1 MQPDLSRIR
10 WKLTGHYVLISGLV
24 LFVFGSVVYLRV
36 SEARS
41 KLLREQVQ
49 LLASAAASQM
59 PLILHEVEEYR
70 HSTPPN
76 MQLES
81 AQLGLLEASSASL
94 ESKRIVWLDARRK
107 ILTSY
112 GTFRAESTLI
122 QPSARLD
129 QRQFLKLQGGVAYWR
144 PVILRRP
151 GTGERELDG
160 YVLVALSTAA
170 ADQELL
176 RLRNGLLLGAVLA
189 SLAAAVLSQWM
200 VDSSLRPIRDQVK
213 RLVRFTS
220 DASHELRHPL
230 TAIRAVVGSLQ
241 EADSQVQV
249 SGELKRKLQLID
261 QAGAQMATL
270 LDDLLLLTR
279 LDRSLPELH
288 HWTRFD
294 LCELI
299 EDVLALHEERT
310 HQLQLHW
317 QLSLQRP
324 ALIHGHPGQL
334 RQLLTNLIVNAFQ
347 FSPRGGELTLRLV
360 IQGAL
365 ILFSL
370 DDQGPGIPPE
380 QRALVFERFW
390 QADRARSGSNT
401 GLGLAIA
408 RSIAE
413 AHGGSL
419 MATEAPG
426 GGCRMLVQLPA
437 AGPRSR
443 GSAPFS
449 AADRDCLP
457 GGAD

>member
-49 LLASAAASQM
+49 LIASAAASQM

-76 MQLES
+76 LQLES
-81 AQLGLLEASSASL
+81 SQLGLLESSNAAL
-94 ESKRIVWLDARRK
+94 ESKRIIWLDAQRK
-107 ILTSY
+107 LLTEY
-112 GTFRAESTLI
+112 GSFRPDARSL
-122 QPSARLD
+122 QPPSRLEE
-129 QRQFLKLQGGVAYWR
+129 RQFLTVPGGLAYWR

-151 GTGERELDG
+151 GSNEGELDG
-160 YVLVALSTAA
+160 YVAVALSTAA
-170 ADQELL
+170 ADEELL
-176 RLRNGLLLGAVLA
+176 RLRNGLLLGALLA
-189 SLAAAVLSQWM
+189 SVAAAVLSQWM

-241 EADSQVQV
+241 EVAPPAQ
-249 SGELKRKLQLID
+249 GPAELSRKLQLID
-261 QAGAQMATL
+261 QATAQMAAL

-279 LDRSLPELH
+279 LDRSLPERH
-288 HWTRFD
+288 HWKRFD
-294 LCELI
+294 LCDLI
-299 EDVLALHEERT
+299 DDVVALHQERA
-310 HQLQLHW
+310 HQQQLRW
-317 QLSLQRP
+317 NLSLQRP
-324 ALIHGHPGQL
+324 APIHGHPGQL
-334 RQLLTNLIVNAFQ
+334 RQLLNNLIVNAFQ
-347 FSPRGGELTLRLV
+347 FSPAGSELHLSVVLQGGQLQLC
-360 IQGAL
+360 
-365 ILFSL
+365 L
-370 DDQGPGIPPE
+370 DDEGPGIPPG

-390 QADRARSGSNT
+390 QADRSRSGSNT
-401 GLGLAIA
+401 GLGLSIA

-419 MATEAPG
+419 TALEAPG

-437 AGPRSR
+437 AG
-443 GSAPFS
+443 
-449 AADRDCLP
+449 
-457 GGAD
+457 

>member
-41 KLLREQVQ
+41 ELLREQVK
-49 LLASAAASQM
+49 LLASTAASQM

-70 HSTPPN
+70 HTSPPN
-76 MQLES
+76 LQLEAS
-81 AQLGLLEASSASL
+81 QLGLLESSTASL
-94 ESKRIVWLDARRK
+94 ESKRIVWLDAQRQE
-107 ILTSY
+107 LTSY
-112 GTFRAESTLI
+112 GSFRADSRLL
-122 QPSARLD
+122 QPASRL
-129 QRQFLKLQGGVAYWR
+129 QERQFLPIRGGLAYWR
-144 PVILRRP
+144 PVILRQP
-151 GTGERELDG
+151 GSSERQLEG
-160 YVLVALSTAA
+160 YVAVALSTAA
-170 ADQELL
+170 ADEELL
-176 RLRNGLLLGAVLA
+176 RLRNGLLLGALLA
-189 SLAAAVLSQWM
+189 SAAAAVLSQWM
-200 VDSSLRPIRDQVK
+200 VDSSLRPIRDQVQ

-241 EADSQVQV
+241 EAG
-249 SGELKRKLQLID
+249 GEALAPAALRRKLQLIE
-261 QAGAQMATL
+261 QAGAQMAAL

-279 LDRSLPELH
+279 LDRALPERQ
-288 HWTRFD
+288 HWMRFD

-299 EDVLALHEERT
+299 EDVVALHEERAR
-310 HQLQLHW
+310 QQQLHW
-317 QLSLQRP
+317 RLSLQRP
-324 ALIHGHPGQL
+324 APIHGHPGQL

-347 FSPRGGELTLRLV
+347 FSPRGGELTLTLLV
-360 IQGAL
+360 QGSQL
-365 ILFSL
+365 LLSL

-390 QADRARSGSNT
+390 QADRARSGANT

-408 RSIAE
+408 RSISE

-419 MATEAPG
+419 TAQEAPG

-443 GSAPFS
+443 GSALS
-449 AADRDCLP
+449 GASDRDCLP